1 MWLYVGLQPV
11 STSKTYT
18 NFVIDKGATATKIAS
33 DLQSAGLIRNALV
46 FRIYLRATGQ
56 GSKIQ
61 TGEFKLSPSF
71 NVFQTVSALQS
82 GPIEIWVTIPE
93 GFRREEVAEKF
104 AAAFGKDQA
113 FVTEFLDLTQGSEGM
128 LFPDTYLFP
137 KDVSAKAVV
146 TKMASN
152 FNIKTKDLKASGN
165 LNFQQGLILASL
177 IERETI
183 TDAERPVVAGILM
196 NRLNL
201 GMPLQVDA
209 SVQYVVANIMC
220 AKNIE
225 NCKWW
230 EPPLLGDLEIKS
242 PFNTYKNTGLPP
254 APIASPGL
262 SSLKA
267 ALNPDQNDYLYYIH
281 DGSGQIHYAK
291 TLEEQNANVHRY
303 LGR

>member
-1 MWLYVGLQPV
+1 MWLYVGVQPV
-11 STSKTYT
+11 STNKTYT

-33 DLQSAGLIRNALV
+33 DLQSAGLIRSSLV

-71 NVFQTVSALQS
+71 NVFQTVSVLQS

-104 AAAFGKDQA
+104 AAALGKDQT

-137 KDVSAKAVV
+137 KDVSAKAIV
-146 TKMASN
+146 TKMTSN
-152 FNIKTKDLKASGN
+152 FNIKTKDLKPSGS
-165 LNFQQGLILASL
+165 LNFQQSLILASL

-220 AKNIE
+220 SKKIE

-230 EPPLLGDLEIKS
+230 EPPLLGDLEIRS
-242 PFNTYKNTGLPP
+242 PYNTYKNLGLPP

-262 SSLKA
+262 ASLKA

-291 TLEEQNANVHRY
+291 TLEEQNANVRKF